1 MFGSVQKQCYSF
13 VPLRQLPRVLGLF
26 NKSGEGL
33 AKVSMSG
40 GNKMATYAVTNPQK
54 LAPVDKTFCDLPP
67 AVADAL
73 EQEAVTTSYPT
84 GAVLF
89 AEGQSPRGVFVV
101 RRGRVK
107 LSICGSDGRTLIL
120 RIVDTGCPLGI
131 AAVVSGRSYEATAE
145 TQEPCEISFLR
156 HADLLRLMRQH
167 GELALW
173 VTQHISEDY
182 ASTCREIRDLI
193 LSDSASEKLA
203 RLLVGWLDQNIG
215 ARNPSQMKLAL
226 THEEIGQ
233 MIGTSRETVSR
244 LFAGFKKQRLIQQ
257 SGSTLVIP
265 NRVALES
272 LITA

>member
-1 MFGSVQKQCYSF
+1 
-13 VPLRQLPRVLGLF
+13 
-26 NKSGEGL
+26 
-33 AKVSMSG
+33 
-40 GNKMATYAVTNPQK
+40 MATQILNHPQK
-54 LAPVDKTFCDLPP
+54 VAPALTLSCDLPP

-73 EQEAVTTSYPT
+73 ERETVTTTYPT

-89 AEGQSPRGVFVV
+89 AEGQVPRGIFIV

-107 LSICGSDGRTLIL
+107 LSICGSDGKTLIL
-120 RIVDTGCPLGI
+120 RLVEEGCPLGV
-131 AAVVSGRSYEATAE
+131 AAVVSGRPYEATAE
-145 TQEPCEISFLR
+145 TQEPSEISFLR
-156 HADLLRLMRQH
+156 QSDLLRLMRAH

-173 VTQHISEDY
+173 VTQHISQDY
-182 ASTCREIRDLI
+182 AATCREIRDLI

-203 RLLVGWLDQNIG
+203 RLMVGWLDQNT
-215 ARNPSQMKLAL
+215 AAKNPSQMKLAL

-265 NRVALES
+265 NRIALES

>member
-1 MFGSVQKQCYSF
+1 MAAHIINHPEKP
-13 VPLRQLPRVLGLF
+13 VPVV
-26 NKSGEGL
+26 KS
-33 AKVSMSG
+33 
-40 GNKMATYAVTNPQK
+40 
-54 LAPVDKTFCDLPP
+54 FCDFP
-67 AVADAL
+67 ASLANAL
-73 EQEAVTTSYPT
+73 EQEAITTTYPT

-89 AEGQSPRGVFVV
+89 AEGQAPRGVFIV
-101 RRGRVK
+101 GHGQVK

-120 RIVDTGCPLGI
+120 RIVDAGCPLGV
-131 AAVVSGRSYEATAE
+131 AAVVSGRQYEATAE
-145 TQEPCEISFLR
+145 TQEACEISFLR
-156 HADLLRLMRQH
+156 RCDFLRLMRLH

-173 VTQHISEDY
+173 VTQHISQDY

-203 RLLVGWLDQNIG
+203 RVLVGWLDQNTA

-233 MIGTSRETVSR
+233 MIGSSRETVSR

-257 SGSTLVIP
+257 SGSTLVISD
-265 NRVALES
+265 RDALES

>member
-1 MFGSVQKQCYSF
+1 
-13 VPLRQLPRVLGLF
+13 
-26 NKSGEGL
+26 
-33 AKVSMSG
+33 
-40 GNKMATYAVTNPQK
+40 MATQAVNNAQK
-54 LAPVDKTFCDLPP
+54 LAPTDKTFGDLPQA
-67 AVADAL
+67 AVEAF
-73 EQEAVTTSYPT
+73 EQAAVTTSYPT

-89 AEGQSPRGVFVV
+89 AEAQSPRGVFIV

-107 LSICGSDGRTLIL
+107 LSVCGSDGRTLIL
-120 RIVDTGCPLGI
+120 RIADVGCPLGV
-131 AAVVSGRSYEATAE
+131 AAVVSGRPYEATAE

-156 HADLLRLMRQH
+156 QNDLLRLMRQH

-173 VTQHISEDY
+173 VTQHISRDY
-182 ASTCREIRDLI
+182 ATTCREIRDLI

-203 RLLVGWLDQNIG
+203 RLLVGWLDENTSSKTPG
-215 ARNPSQMKLAL
+215 QMKLAL

-233 MIGTSRETVSR
+233 MIGSSRETVSR
-244 LFAGFKKQRLIQQ
+244 LFAGFKKQHLIQQ

>member
-1 MFGSVQKQCYSF
+1 
-13 VPLRQLPRVLGLF
+13 
-26 NKSGEGL
+26 
-33 AKVSMSG
+33 
-40 GNKMATYAVTNPQK
+40 MATQIVNNAQK
-54 LAPVDKTFCDLPP
+54 LAPVDKTFGNLPP
-67 AVADAL
+67 AVVEVL
-73 EQEAVTTSYPT
+73 EHESLTTTYPT

-89 AEGQSPRGVFVV
+89 AEGQAARGVFIV

-120 RIVDTGCPLGI
+120 RMVETGCPLGV
-131 AAVVSGRSYEATAE
+131 AAVVSGRQYEATAE
-145 TQEPCEISFLR
+145 TQEPSEISFLR
-156 HADLLRLMRQH
+156 HSDLLRLMRRH

-173 VTQHISEDY
+173 VTQHISRDY

-203 RLLVGWLDQNIG
+203 RLMVGWLDQNAA

-244 LFAGFKKQRLIQQ
+244 LFAGFKKQHIIQQ
-257 SGSTLVIP
+257 MGSTLVIP
-265 NRVALES
+265 NRLALES

>member
-1 MFGSVQKQCYSF
+1 
-13 VPLRQLPRVLGLF
+13 
-26 NKSGEGL
+26 
-33 AKVSMSG
+33 
-40 GNKMATYAVTNPQK
+40 MATHVVNNPPR
-54 LAPVDKTFCDLPP
+54 LGPADKTFCDLPP
-67 AVADAL
+67 AVADAV
-73 EQEAVTTSYPT
+73 EQEALTTTYPT

-89 AEGQSPRGVFVV
+89 AEGQAPRGVFIV

-120 RIVDTGCPLGI
+120 RIADAGCPLGV
-131 AAVVSGRSYEATAE
+131 AAVVSGRQYEATAE
-145 TQEPCEISFLR
+145 TQGPCEVSFLR
-156 HADLLRLMRQH
+156 QSDLLRLMRVH

-173 VTQHISEDY
+173 VTQHISQDY
-182 ASTCREIRDLI
+182 AYTCREIRDLI
-193 LSDSASEKLA
+193 LSDSATEKLA
-203 RLLVGWLDQNIG
+203 RLLVGWLDQNTA
-215 ARNPSQMKLAL
+215 ARNPCQMKLAL

>member
-1 MFGSVQKQCYSF
+1 MEK
-13 VPLRQLPRVLGLF
+13 
-26 NKSGEGL
+26 E
-33 AKVSMSG
+33 AITT
-40 GNKMATYAVTNPQK
+40 TY
-54 LAPVDKTFCDLPP
+54 P
-67 AVADAL
+67 A
-73 EQEAVTTSYPT
+73 

-89 AEGQSPRGVFVV
+89 AEGQAPRGVFIV

-107 LSICGSDGRTLIL
+107 LSICGSDGKTLIL
-120 RIVDTGCPLGI
+120 RMVEVGDPLGV

-145 TQEPCEISFLR
+145 TQERSEISFLR
-156 HADLLRLMRQH
+156 HSDLLRLMRQN

-173 VTQHISEDY
+173 VTQHISADY

-203 RLLVGWLDQNIG
+203 RLLMGWLDQNT
-215 ARNPSQMKLAL
+215 AAKNPSHVKLAL

-244 LFAGFKKQRLIQQ
+244 LFAGFKKQRIIQQ

-265 NRVALES
+265 NRIALES

>member
-1 MFGSVQKQCYSF
+1 
-13 VPLRQLPRVLGLF
+13 
-26 NKSGEGL
+26 
-33 AKVSMSG
+33 
-40 GNKMATYAVTNPQK
+40 MATLVVNHPQRP
-54 LAPVDKTFCDLPP
+54 APVDKTISDLPP
-67 AVADAL
+67 AVAEAL
-73 EQEAVTTSYPT
+73 EQESLTTSYPT

-89 AEGQSPRGVFVV
+89 AEGQSPRGVFIV

-107 LSICGSDGRTLIL
+107 LSVCGSDGRTLIL
-120 RIVDTGCPLGI
+120 RIVEAGCPIGV
-131 AAVVSGRSYEATAE
+131 AAAVSGRPYEATAE

-156 HADLLRLMRQH
+156 QSDLLRLMRVH

-173 VTQHISEDY
+173 VTQHIARDY

-203 RLLVGWLDQNIG
+203 RLLMGWLDQNSQ
-215 ARNPSQMKLAL
+215 AKNPTQVKLAL

-233 MIGTSRETVSR
+233 MIGSSRETVSR
-244 LFAGFKKQRLIQQ
+244 LFAGFKKQRIIQQ

-272 LITA
+272 LISA

>member
-1 MFGSVQKQCYSF
+1 
-13 VPLRQLPRVLGLF
+13 
-26 NKSGEGL
+26 
-33 AKVSMSG
+33 
-40 GNKMATYAVTNPQK
+40 MATHIVNNPQK
-54 LAPVDKTFCDLPP
+54 VAAAEKNSCDLPSV
-67 AVADAL
+67 VAEAL
-73 EQEAVTTSYPT
+73 EQEAVTTTYPT

-89 AEGQSPRGVFVV
+89 AEGQAPRGVFIV

-120 RIVDTGCPLGI
+120 RIVDPGCPLGV
-131 AAVVSGRSYEATAE
+131 AAVVSGRPYEATAE
-145 TQEPCEISFLR
+145 TQEPSEISFLR
-156 HADLLRLMRQH
+156 QSDLLRLMRLH
-167 GELALW
+167 GEFALW
-173 VTQHISEDY
+173 VTQHISADY

-203 RLLVGWLDQNIG
+203 RLLVGWLDQNTA

-244 LFAGFKKQRLIQQ
+244 LFAGFKKQHLIQQ
-257 SGSTLVIP
+257 TGSTLVIP

>member
-1 MFGSVQKQCYSF
+1 MATHIVNSVQKMA
-13 VPLRQLPRVLGLF
+13 PILKP
-26 NKSGEGL
+26 L
-33 AKVSMSG
+33 AK
-40 GNKMATYAVTNPQK
+40 T
-54 LAPVDKTFCDLPP
+54 LDKTFSDLSP
-67 AVADAL
+67 AVADAVERVSL
-73 EQEAVTTSYPT
+73 TTTYPT

-89 AEGQSPRGVFVV
+89 GEDQAPRGVFIV

-120 RIVDTGCPLGI
+120 RIAEPGCPLGV
-131 AAVVSGRSYEATAE
+131 ASVVSGRPYEASAE
-145 TQEPCEISFLR
+145 VQEPSEITFLR
-156 HADLLRLMRQH
+156 QSDLLRLMRQH
-167 GELALW
+167 GEFALW
-173 VTQHISEDY
+173 VTQHISGDY
-182 ASTCREIRDLI
+182 AATCREIRDLM

-203 RLLVGWLDQNIG
+203 RLLVGWLDQNTE
-215 ARNPSQMKLAL
+215 AKNPSQMKLAL

-257 SGSTLVIP
+257 NGCTLVIP

>member
-1 MFGSVQKQCYSF
+1 
-13 VPLRQLPRVLGLF
+13 
-26 NKSGEGL
+26 
-33 AKVSMSG
+33 
-40 GNKMATYAVTNPQK
+40 MATHIINNTQK
-54 LAPVDKTFCDLPP
+54 LTP
-67 AVADAL
+67 AVKTLGDFPSSLADAL
-73 EQEAVTTSYPT
+73 EQEAITTTYPT

-89 AEGQSPRGVFVV
+89 AEGQAPRGVFIV

-120 RIVDTGCPLGI
+120 RIVEAGCPLGV
-131 AAVVSGRSYEATAE
+131 AAVISGRSYEATAE
-145 TQEPCEISFLR
+145 TQEPCEVSFLR
-156 HADLLRLMRQH
+156 QCDLLRLMRLH

-173 VTQHISEDY
+173 VTQHISQDY
-182 ASTCREIRDLI
+182 AGTCREIRDLI

-203 RLLVGWLDQNIG
+203 RLLVGWLDQNTE
-215 ARNPSQMKLAL
+215 AKNPSQVTMAL

-244 LFAGFKKQRLIQQ
+244 LFAGFKKQHLIQQ
-257 SGSTLVIP
+257 NGCTLVIP

>member
-1 MFGSVQKQCYSF
+1 M
-13 VPLRQLPRVLGLF
+13 
-26 NKSGEGL
+26 
-33 AKVSMSG
+33 
-40 GNKMATYAVTNPQK
+40 TTHVTNTME
-54 LAPVDKTFCDLPP
+54 PVDNTLGNLPSGM
-67 AVADAL
+67 ADVV
-73 EQEAVTTSYPT
+73 EQEAVTTTYPT

-89 AEGQSPRGVFVV
+89 AEGQAPRGVFIV

-120 RIVDTGCPLGI
+120 RIVEAGCPLGV
-131 AAVVSGRSYEATAE
+131 AAVVSERPYEATAE
-145 TQEPCEISFLR
+145 IQEPSEISFLR
-156 HADLLRLMRQH
+156 HSDLLRLMRLH

-173 VTQHISEDY
+173 VTQHISQDY

-203 RLLVGWLDQNIG
+203 RLLVGWLDQNTA

-244 LFAGFKKQRLIQQ
+244 LFAGFKKQQLIQQ
-257 SGSTLVIP
+257 SGSTLLIP